1 MKHKPLSAI
10 LTAGLL
16 ATSSIWNVG
25 AAYGASSDYP
35 LKATG
40 VELCFDDKIHNI
52 ALLPN
57 LDFIEMGVVIID
69 KKDGKAV
76 VKSNTHYKEKTTGGY
91 WTSKLPENI
100 ILDKGCY
107 TFYFMN
113 KSTPPNTSSFWLCGR
128 MNVSNGLTD
137 AVSNKS
143 TTVTGLIGSRTISI
157 AALIPGISSSTPV
170 FTNTC
175 PSGL

>member
-16 ATSSIWNVG
+16 AASSIWSVG

-40 VELCFDDKIHNI
+40 VELCFDDKTHDI
-52 ALLPN
+52 ALIPN
-57 LDFIEMGVVIID
+57 FDLVEMGVVIID

-76 VKSNTHYKEKTTGGY
+76 VKSNTHYKDKTTGGY
-91 WTSKLPENI
+91 WTSKLPQNVT
-100 ILDKGCY
+100 LDKGCY
-107 TFYFMN
+107 TFHFMN
-113 KSTPPNTSSFWLCGR
+113 KSTPPNTSFYWVCAR
-128 MNVSNGLTD
+128 MNVSNGLKNLNHK
-137 AVSNKS
+137 AS
-143 TTVTGLIGSRTISI
+143 TTVTGLIGARAISL
-157 AALIPGISSSTPV
+157 AALIPNVSSSTPV